1 MDAAE
6 IPERTDHQ
14 GCANQQHQRQGD
26 FGGDEQSARALA
38 GGGRIEP
45 PQPLLQ
51 RLVRIRF
58 RHPPCRCHA
67 GDRSTQQRRCERK
80 REDRAV
86 HLDVG
91 QPGQAVAKVIHDQ
104 PGPEMRDDQSQGSP
118 THRQQQALRQHLPDD
133 PGALRAKRRADGNLL
148 PAIDTSRE
156 HQVRNVRARDQ
167 QHEHDR
173 AKQHEKRLPDITH
186 GLFTKRHN
194 RRAPTRR
201 IRRVLLGDSR
211 GNGVQLRLRLLNGDT
226 WLESCDC
233 GHAVLASHCLLLR
246 RPHKG
251 HPERGRFGF
260 RK

>member
-1 MDAAE
+1 LHARQGPHPLENLVVELNLLLFARELVGRNANTHRQHVIGDETRMDAAE

-67 GDRSTQQRRCERK
+67 GDSSTQQRRCERK

-104 PGPEMRDDQSQGSP
+104 PGPEVRDDQSQGSP

-167 QHEHDR
+167 
-173 AKQHEKRLPDITH
+173 
-186 GLFTKRHN
+186 
-194 RRAPTRR
+194 
-201 IRRVLLGDSR
+201 
-211 GNGVQLRLRLLNGDT
+211 
-226 WLESCDC
+226 
-233 GHAVLASHCLLLR
+233 
-246 RPHKG
+246 
-251 HPERGRFGF
+251 
-260 RK
+260 